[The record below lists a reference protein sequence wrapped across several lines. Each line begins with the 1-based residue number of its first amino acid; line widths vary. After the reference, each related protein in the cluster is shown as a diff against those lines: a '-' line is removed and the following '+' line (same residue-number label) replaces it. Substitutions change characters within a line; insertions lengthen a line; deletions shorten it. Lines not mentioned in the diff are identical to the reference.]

1 MTAKEFIEQF
11 NQTDQ
16 VVLLIGKRDV
26 KPLDAPVL
34 VQLGRWLAMNLPQ
47 ATFRSGNASGADS
60 LFIQGVAS
68 VTHAKI
74 QIFAPYTT
82 HRPKKEY
89 KPYLTGLD
97 QVNLANEPMVAYG
110 LNTSNGRL
118 VQSYLN
124 HEENKL
130 SAKGAYILR
139 DCWMVFGDVNRLPA
153 NVTIAYDDLSA
164 PNQGGTGFTIQLCIN
179 KRVQVIKQNVW
190 MGWLNENNLNET
202 I

>member
-74 QIFAPYTT
+74 QIFAPYTS

-97 QVNLANEPMVAYG
+97 QVNLANEPMVTYG

-139 DCWMVFGDVNRLPA
+139 DCWMVFGDANRLPA

-190 MGWLNENNLNET
+190 MGWLNENIL
-202 I
+202 